1 MSDLRAAARMIR
13 KKTMSNKKNQFEK
26 RTAVSEFR
34 AQAEGPRKTISGYAA
49 TFNVRS
55 VNFGS
60 PREPVYEVIERGAF
74 KKVLGDD
81 VRALVNHQGG
91 LQTLARTKSGTLR
104 ISEDDVGL
112 RYEFDVPDTQ
122 AGRDIYEIIKRGDID
137 KSSFGF
143 RVEPTGQRFE
153 MFEEN
158 GVEVVVRTITEFS
171 ELIDVSPVTFP
182 AYEDTIV
189 EARGLNEFRAAREE
203 SALRNLKIQSEAR
216 ARQIRLKE
224 LKS

>member
-1 MSDLRAAARMIR
+1 MIR
-13 KKTMSNKKNQFEK
+13 KKTMSSKNKNQFEK
-26 RTAVSEFR
+26 RTALSEFR
-34 AQAEGPRKTISGYAA
+34 AQADGPKKTIGGYAA
-49 TFNVRS
+49 IFNSRS
-55 VNFGS
+55 ANFGS
-60 PREPVYEVIERGAF
+60 QREPVYEVIEPGAF
-74 KKVLGDD
+74 RNVLSND

-91 LQTLARTKSGTLR
+91 LMTLARTKSGTLR
-104 ISEDDVGL
+104 ISEDNIGL

-143 RVEPTGQRFE
+143 RVEPKGQRFE

-158 GVEVVVRTITEFS
+158 GVEIVVRTITEFS

-182 AYEDTIV
+182 AYEETIV

-203 SALRNLKIQSEAR
+203 TALRNLKIQSEAR

>member
-1 MSDLRAAARMIR
+1 M
-13 KKTMSNKKNQFEK
+13 KNNQIEK
-26 RTAVSEFR
+26 RTAPSEFR
-34 AQAEGPRKTISGYAA
+34 AEAEGAKKIISGYAA
-49 TFNVRS
+49 VFNSRS
-55 VNFGS
+55 ANFGS
-60 PREPVYEVIERGAF
+60 KREPIYEVIAPGAF
-74 KKVLGDD
+74 SKVLGDD

-91 LQTLARTKSGTLR
+91 LLTLARTKSGTLR
-104 ISEDDVGL
+104 ISQDDKGL

-143 RVEPTGQRFE
+143 RVEPTGHKFE

-158 GVEVVVRTITEFS
+158 GIEVVVRTITEFS

-182 AYEDTIV
+182 AYDNTIV
-189 EARGLNEFRAAREE
+189 EARGFEEFRNRKSKISAASR
-203 SALRNLKIQSEAR
+203 SRR
-216 ARQIRLKE
+216 IRLLE